1 MKTRGNI
8 LAKRG
13 FYINTF
19 KNTNNLILDNMDI
32 QNIFYGTG
40 IFLFLV
46 LVGYFVGSYLDE
58 ISSSVKAVLSVLFAI
73 ILFLV
78 GDILRRR
85 DL

>member
-1 MKTRGNI
+1 
-8 LAKRG
+8 
-13 FYINTF
+13 
-19 KNTNNLILDNMDI
+19 MDI

-46 LVGYFVGSYLDE
+46 LIGYFVGSYLDE
-58 ISSSVKAVLSVLFAI
+58 ISSSVKAVLSVLFAV

>member
-1 MKTRGNI
+1 ME
-8 LAKRG
+8 
-13 FYINTF
+13 
-19 KNTNNLILDNMDI
+19 I

-58 ISSSVKAVLSVLFAI
+58 VPSSIKAVLSVLLAV

-78 GDILRRR
+78 GDLLRRR
-85 DL
+85 NV